1 MAGNFFRG
9 TSVDQDCRWGK
20 ADERLM
26 AKMQLAGKFAAVLT
40 QKVDISKV
48 NMQVITKWCS
58 ERLTEILGFE
68 DDIVIGLVVNLLSA
82 KVQHFLMLSSMSTD
96 VFSYT

>member
-9 TSVDQDCRWGK
+9 TNVDQDCRWGK

-26 AKMQLAGKFAAVLT
+26 AKMQQAGKFAPILSQHVDI
-40 QKVDISKV
+40 QKVNIE
-48 NMQVITKWCS
+48 VIAKWCS

-68 DDIVIGLVVNLLSA
+68 DDIVNGLIVNMLNS
-82 KVQHFLMLSSMSTD
+82 KVRYMCIFRRHHREN
-96 VFSYT
+96 